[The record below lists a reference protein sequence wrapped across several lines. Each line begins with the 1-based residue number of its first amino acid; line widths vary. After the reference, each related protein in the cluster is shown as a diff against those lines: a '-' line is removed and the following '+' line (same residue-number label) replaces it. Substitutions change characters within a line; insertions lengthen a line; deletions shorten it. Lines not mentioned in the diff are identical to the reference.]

1 VGRIASR
8 MIGVAALTSVAI
20 LFAVGGH
27 AVAQEKIVRI
37 GHQTLGAYTLLKQQ
51 GTLEQRLRPL
61 GYSITWSQFPGGPQ
75 LLDGLKIGA
84 VDLAHA
90 GEAPPI
96 FAQAAGAPLLYIGHE
111 PASPR
116 TEAIIVPTDSPLKTI
131 NDLKGKKVA
140 LNRGSNVHYLLV
152 RVLERAGLK
161 YTDVELVFLPPA
173 AGREA
178 FENRSIDAWVIW
190 EPYRAAA
197 EMSSGARTLVDGTG
211 LVSNHE
217 FFFAARAF
225 ADTRPQVVDIVL
237 DATRELYAEVVKDL
251 SGTAKIFSATA
262 GFPVPV
268 LETALSRRS
277 FGVQPMSD
285 SVIAEQQKIADTFK
299 SLGPIPAA
307 INVSD
312 AVRKPSS

>member
-1 VGRIASR
+1 MSR
-8 MIGVAALTSVAI
+8 MTRREINVAVLASAAI
-20 LFAVGGH
+20 LAVGSH
-27 AVAQEKIVRI
+27 AVAQEKVVRI

-61 GYSITWSQFPGGPQ
+61 GYSITWTQFPGGPQ
-75 LLDGLKIGA
+75 LLDGLKMGA
-84 VDLAHA
+84 VDFAHA

-96 FAQAAGAPLLYIGHE
+96 FAQADGAPLVYIGHE
-111 PASPR
+111 PASPK
-116 TEAIIVPTDSPLKTI
+116 TEAIIVPKDSPLKTI
-131 NDLKGKKVA
+131 GDLKGKKVA

-152 RVLERAGLK
+152 RVLEKAGLK

-173 AGREA
+173 GGRQA
-178 FENRSIDAWVIW
+178 FETRSIDAWVIW

-197 EMSSGARTLVDGTG
+197 EMSLEARTLVDGTG
-211 LVSNHE
+211 FVSNHE
-217 FFFAARAF
+217 FFFAAKPF
-225 ADTRPQVVDIVL
+225 ADRHPQVVDIVL
-237 DATRELYAEVVKDL
+237 GATRELYAEVVKDL
-251 SGTAKIFSATA
+251 SGTAKKFGAAS

-285 SVIAEQQKIADTFK
+285 SVIADQQKIADTFK
-299 SLGPIPAA
+299 SLGLIPAA